1 MRGLIVLVLSCFIL
15 VTGAA
20 LYIYAED
27 NNEFQ
32 FEESEVEKKPFSI
45 GGYVELFPS
54 LYIPDKKSA
63 LYRLNYYKKKPGDP
77 YYNAYLRIQP
87 EISIE
92 KGIFKAFAR
101 AYETFG
107 YSNGQWPFDLRLYE
121 GYVTL
126 KPNQH
131 LVIDAGKKTLKWG
144 KGYAWNPVAFVDRPK
159 NPDDPEL
166 AYEGYTVAT
175 ADFIASFTGPLKTL
189 SFTPVVVPLYKGINE
204 NFGGAGHWYFAGKLY
219 FLFFDTDIDFLF
231 FTGLKNNYKLGIDI
245 SRNITTNLEVHGECA
260 YMPGVTKLYLDNGG
274 MVRNTRINAFAALGG
289 IRYLTDI
296 ETTIIIEYYYNGSGM
311 SFPKMRNYYFL
322 IDKAHYIYYM
332 TRRNELPFR
341 LAEALTE
348 GSYGKV
354 NPMKN
359 YLYLR
364 ISQKEPFDI
373 LYFTPALTVMF
384 NIDDISFSLM
394 PELLY
399 AGINNLELRFRYT
412 FLWGGRYSEF
422 GEKPADHRW
431 DLRVR
436 YYF

>member
-1 MRGLIVLVLSCFIL
+1 MRLLIIL
-15 VTGAA
+15 TLGCAA
-20 LYIYAED
+20 LAGMALRIYAED
-27 NNEFQ
+27 DNEFK

-54 LYIPDKKSA
+54 LYIADLKSA
-63 LYRLNYYKKKPGDP
+63 LFRLKYYQNNPGSP
-77 YYNAYLRIQP
+77 YADAYLRLQP
-87 EISIE
+87 ELTFE

-101 AYETFG
+101 AYEAFG
-107 YSNGQWPFDLRLYE
+107 YSNRRWPFDLRLYE
-121 GYVTL
+121 GYASL

-131 LVIDAGKKTLKWG
+131 VVIDAGKKTLKWG

-189 SFTPVVVPLYKGINE
+189 SFTPVVVPVYKGINE

-219 FLFFDTDIDFLF
+219 LLFFDTDIDFLF
-231 FTGLKNNYKLGIDI
+231 FTGLENNYRLGIDV
-245 SRNITTNLEVHGECA
+245 SRNITTNLEVHGEFA
-260 YMPGVTKLYLDNGG
+260 YLPGITKLSLGTTG
-274 MVRNTRINAFAALGG
+274 MARKRKINAIAALGG
-289 IRYLTDI
+289 IRYLTEI
-296 ETTIIIEYYYNGSGM
+296 ETTVIIEYYHNASGM
-311 SFPKMRNYYFL
+311 SVSEMRSYYFL
-322 IDKAHYIYYM
+322 INEAYY
-332 TRRNELPFR
+332 TYRATLKELPFR
-341 LAEALTE
+341 AAEALTE
-348 GSYGKV
+348 GAYGRFT
-354 NPMKN
+354 PMKN

-364 ISQKEPFDI
+364 VSQKEPFDI

-384 NIDDISFSLM
+384 NIDDLSFSLT

-399 AGINNLELRFRYT
+399 TGVNNLELRFRYA
-412 FLWGGRYSEF
+412 FLWGGRNSEF

-431 DLRVR
+431 DLRAR